1 MLSLCSLEWFL
12 LFVSYSLVTAILLT
26 LVILSIKLSLF
37 KLLRLRPDCYGPF
50 EPVLQAQGGRPSV
63 THRIMCGVCAVL
75 LSTYPDR
82 SPWLSRLL
90 WTLLSTSQ
98 HPLFFPKVLSFLQF
112 QGSQRRWILLGLKCM
127 LFPHSRNSLTHQ
139 HSHLSVLLSAS
150 ISEKPP

>member
-1 MLSLCSLEWFL
+1 MLFIRFFCLSNGPLYLWFLWDYLKFALLLRKWLLLMLSLCSLEWFL

-98 HPLFFPKVLSFLQF
+98 HPLFFPKVLSFL
-112 QGSQRRWILLGLKCM
+112 
-127 LFPHSRNSLTHQ
+127 
-139 HSHLSVLLSAS
+139 
-150 ISEKPP
+150 